1 METRLNTEKLTEIE
15 TELLAFAKE
24 SILAKGINIQADT
37 VLKDI
42 GIDSYSVIE
51 MVLFIERK
59 FGVVLPESMLIPD
72 NLKSINAL
80 SKATLQ
86 MI

>member
-1 METRLNTEKLTEIE
+1 MSDRKLLEIE

>member
-1 METRLNTEKLTEIE
+1 METRLNDQKLTEIE
-15 TELLAFAKE
+15 TELLTFAKE
-24 SILAKGINIQADT
+24 SILAKGINIEADT

-72 NLKSINAL
+72 NLKSISAL